1 MTTPPPPC
9 PHGKRP
15 LQDDGF
21 LRALFQGCLR
31 ACLIL
36 CLSGLPATLHFIL
49 VPHQWCAYHHQV
61 EHAADRDSPHNAS
74 LGALKRLALDQ
85 SLRDETTADHDDC
98 TATLSTSPSLS
109 LQPLPLASVCACE
122 SEAPAFEVLHAPA
135 LSAPISFAP
144 KRSPPA
150 IRL

>member
-9 PHGKRP
+9 PHGRRP
-15 LQDDGF
+15 LQGDGF
-21 LRALFQGCLR
+21 FGALFQAWLR

-61 EHAADRDSPHNAS
+61 EHTADRDSHNTSPGAS
-74 LGALKRLALDQ
+74 EHPAVDHSSRE
-85 SLRDETTADHDDC
+85 ETTAAHDDC
-98 TATLSTSPSLS
+98 SATLSTSPSLS
-109 LQPLPLASVCACE
+109 LQPLALASVSSCE
-122 SEAPAFEVLHAPA
+122 SEVPVFEVLAAPA
-135 LSAPISFAP
+135 LSAPISYAP
-144 KRSPPA
+144 KRSSPA